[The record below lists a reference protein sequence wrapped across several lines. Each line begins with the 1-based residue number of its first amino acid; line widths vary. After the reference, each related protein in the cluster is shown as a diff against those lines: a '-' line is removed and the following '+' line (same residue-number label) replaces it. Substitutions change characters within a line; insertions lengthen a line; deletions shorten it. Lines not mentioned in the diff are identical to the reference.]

1 MNLAILPP
9 VEAATLPP
17 EDGET
22 KLSGSVGGTKLKRG
36 LGITIVVLGLLAL
49 LVGLLGT
56 GCSDGVMP
64 LDDSTMEKYKA
75 AREKAEIRLSDEL
88 GKLPPAVASATIFRK
103 TVEDLGYDS
112 DKSLL
117 TWLSPEYEAELHK
130 TCDTKD
136 ELLSN
141 MLMAGML
148 IQKALG
154 EEYQPTAEDFAK
166 VLKLYSP
173 DVQTAAQKRRDTRK

>member
-1 MNLAILPP
+1 MNAANTPP
-9 VEAATLPP
+9 IATATTSAGT
-17 EDGET
+17 GET
-22 KLSGSVGGTKLKRG
+22 EVSGGVSGKKWKLG
-36 LGITIVVLGLLAL
+36 LGVAVVALGLLAL
-49 LVGLLGT
+49 LAGIFG
-56 GCSDGVMP
+56 GGGDGVMP

-75 AREKAEIRLSDEL
+75 AREKAEIRLSDNIC
-88 GKLPPAVASATIFRK
+88 KMPPAVASAMIFRK
-103 TVEDLGYDS
+103 TVQDLGYDP

-117 TWLSPEYEAELHK
+117 KWLSPEYETELHK

-154 EEYQPTAEDFAK
+154 EEYQPKDEEFAK
-166 VLKLYSP
+166 VLELYSP
-173 DVQTAAQKRRDTRK
+173 DAQTVAQTRRDSRK